1 MIADFIGS
9 TSALLKFTKEDN
21 GKCYIVA
28 TEVGIIHQ
36 MKKENNQK
44 TFLPA
49 PPRDSTCGCS
59 ECSFMKLITIEK
71 IYYCLKNEDPEIL
84 IEQELINKAKKPIQR
99 MMEISE
105 KLGL

>member
-1 MIADFIGS
+1 
-9 TSALLKFTKEDN
+9 
-21 GKCYIVA
+21 
-28 TEVGIIHQ
+28 
-36 MKKENNQK
+36 MKKENPGK
-44 TFLPA
+44 TYIPV

-71 IYYCLKNEDPEIL
+71 IFNCIKNEKPEIIIDMNIL
-84 IEQELINKAKKPIQR
+84 LRAQKPIRR

>member
-1 MIADFIGS
+1 
-9 TSALLKFTKEDN
+9 
-21 GKCYIVA
+21 
-28 TEVGIIHQ
+28 
-36 MKKENNQK
+36 MKKENPGK
-44 TFLPA
+44 TYIPA

-71 IYYCLKNEDPEIL
+71 ILSCLKNEKPEIIIDEKTL
-84 IEQELINKAKKPIQR
+84 VRAQKPIIR